1 MLVIRIFGFPFTN
14 TIHPSLT
21 LFIMG
26 LYLRTLFYLMGDRG
40 LLLEFGD
47 EIRREINEKV
57 RRMALA
63 IQAETIEGII
73 ETVPTYR
80 SLLIIYNPIIL
91 PVTELK
97 KRLERLEA
105 GLQETPLSE
114 PKLKRIPVVYGGIY
128 GPDLEGVANYH
139 QISPE
144 EVIRLHCSKS
154 YLIYMI
160 GFMPGYPYMGELPE
174 ALVTPRLKTPRLLV
188 PKGSVAIAQRQ
199 TGIYSMESPGGWQVL
214 GRTPVEMF
222 DPEKDPPALLQMGD
236 SVQFYP
242 ISEKEFKE
250 WQA

>member
-1 MLVIRIFGFPFTN
+1 
-14 TIHPSLT
+14 
-21 LFIMG
+21 MG

-105 GLQETPLSE
+105 GLQQTPLSE
-114 PKLKRIPVVYGGIY
+114 PKLTRIPVVYGGIY
-128 GPDLEGVANYH
+128 GPDLEGVAKYH

-144 EVIRLHCSKS
+144 EVIQLHCSKS

-236 SVQFYP
+236 FVQFYP

>member
-1 MLVIRIFGFPFTN
+1 
-14 TIHPSLT
+14 
-21 LFIMG
+21 MG

-47 EIRREINEKV
+47 EIRCEINEKV
-57 RRMALA
+57 RRMALT

-97 KRLERLEA
+97 KRLKRLEA
-105 GLQETPLSE
+105 GLQQTPLSE

-128 GPDLEGVANYH
+128 GPDLEGVAHYH

-236 SVQFYP
+236 FVQFYP

-250 WQA
+250 W